1 MKSIEALIAGSGLDA
16 TEKKKL
22 QTLLGDYGVDLAV
35 VPNPA
40 TLAGIK
46 DESGWNDLK
55 GATKSFVVNAML
67 GTFFR
72 MIVWWPATYTL

>member
-1 MKSIEALIAGSGLDA
+1 MKSIETLIAGSGLDA

-22 QTLLGDYGVDLAV
+22 QDLLRDYGVDFAA

-46 DESGWNDLK
+46 EEPGWNGLK
-55 GATKSFVVNAML
+55 GATRSFVINAML